1 VSKIERCAL
10 SGRRPHDSSAIAA
23 CAKPLAYDAL
33 GASPASV
40 VVEPKSHQPLAA
52 RRRRRAGI
60 GPDVVAPRDRR
71 RAGRAPV
78 AGPQREGDDARRGG
92 AVTRGDELTGAPAA
106 TNSQEPVMSMDHLS
120 SLPSELLGKIL
131 ALADLRAFFGC
142 VAAGNALRDDVARL
156 SPKLGRELVMTRFPI
171 LGAIYSKSTS
181 PARDLFLNH
190 QAILNAQD
198 EPISLMTPTVALDAY
213 TFVLELEKG
222 RLAPTRWEYE
232 SIYVGTGAPR
242 TDGIISFSMPAGL
255 FVQAVEPFYPESN
268 GINFRVRVV
277 VARDG
282 VSGSKHALLARC
294 EVEDWVDGAIHFQQA
309 MIPRTATG
317 KFQARGESHLDS
329 YCDPEVKT
337 TWTSSDAHS
346 TILVE
351 FVWDSDGYADNPMSA
366 DDVRLALEHWVR
378 WSSS

>member
-1 VSKIERCAL
+1 
-10 SGRRPHDSSAIAA
+10 
-23 CAKPLAYDAL
+23 
-33 GASPASV
+33 
-40 VVEPKSHQPLAA
+40 
-52 RRRRRAGI
+52 
-60 GPDVVAPRDRR
+60 
-71 RAGRAPV
+71 
-78 AGPQREGDDARRGG
+78 
-92 AVTRGDELTGAPAA
+92 
-106 TNSQEPVMSMDHLS
+106 MSMDHLS